1 MNKLLSGLMATALAA
16 SFAIAAAMPSNAAPV
31 YVPKSEQVRTDV
43 DNVNHTRRHWRM
55 QRRAEWRS
63 ERRWARRHAWRDR
76 YSYGNDGYYAYRPR
90 YYHRY
95 YGGDYYPR
103 YYGHRRSGV
112 SLYLN
117 F

>member
-1 MNKLLSGLMATALAA
+1 MNKLLSGLMATALVG
-16 SFAIAAAMPSNAAPV
+16 SFAIASVMPATAAPV
-31 YVPKSEQVRTDV
+31 YVPKSEQVRTDRT
-43 DNVNHTRRHWRM
+43 DIEKVNHTRRHWRM
-55 QRRAEWRS
+55 QRRA